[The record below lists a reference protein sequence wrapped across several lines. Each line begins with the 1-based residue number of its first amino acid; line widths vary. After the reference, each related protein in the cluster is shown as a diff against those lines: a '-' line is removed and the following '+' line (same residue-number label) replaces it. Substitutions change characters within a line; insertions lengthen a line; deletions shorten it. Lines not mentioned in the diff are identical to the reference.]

1 MKYDELER
9 IMHINN
15 FTQHQQD
22 EKRSLGKL
30 IFHISFKSDIEYNQG
45 NGRRIEPYA
54 EIRIDKSIFNIRYLM
69 I

>member
-45 NGRRIEPYA
+45 NGRRIEQPNPKL
-54 EIRIDKSIFNIRYLM
+54 ELTNPSLTSDIS
-69 I
+69 